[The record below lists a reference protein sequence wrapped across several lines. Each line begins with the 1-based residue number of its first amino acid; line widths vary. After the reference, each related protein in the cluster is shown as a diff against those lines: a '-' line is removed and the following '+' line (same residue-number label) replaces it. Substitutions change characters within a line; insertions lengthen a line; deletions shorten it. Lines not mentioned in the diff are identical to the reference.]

1 MLCKIWSPNSTRFGR
16 YKNDNLYVY
25 RYLTFVI
32 FASHKWHG
40 VWYWNFV
47 QCGNMSSTM
56 DCDFFQEFWKLIHLT
71 FDGVFR
77 FPTLALVYTVHR
89 IHSCK
94 KRRKFRGCSILHT
107 WRCVNTALHV
117 CFGIL
122 EHLVSHFSGM
132 TFLVFLKHCVMYKFQ
147 HMLLTGVLCCS
158 IWGATFASCRFG
170 ALCDKRSN

>member
-56 DCDFFQEFWKLIHLT
+56 DCDFFQELWELAYLT
-71 FDGVFR
+71 FDGVFM
-77 FPTLALVYTVHR
+77 FLTSALVYTAYTLAKKKGEENSGGVAYC
-89 IHSCK
+89 IHD
-94 KRRKFRGCSILHT
+94 
-107 WRCVNTALHV
+107 VNTALHV
-117 CFGIL
+117 CFWNFWTL
-122 EHLVSHFSGM
+122 SFTHSGM
-132 TFLVFLKHCVMYKFQ
+132 TFLNFLKHCVMYKFQ
-147 HMLLTGVLCCS
+147 HMLLIGVLCCS
-158 IWGATFASCRFG
+158 IWGATFASCHFG